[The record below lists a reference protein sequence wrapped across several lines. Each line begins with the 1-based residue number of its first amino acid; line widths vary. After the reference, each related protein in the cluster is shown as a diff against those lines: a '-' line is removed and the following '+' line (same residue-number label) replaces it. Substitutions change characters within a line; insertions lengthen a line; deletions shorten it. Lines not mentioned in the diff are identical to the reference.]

1 MGRTIL
7 VPGKHS
13 MSALMLALKKTIIKL
28 GSIPVHMHNK
38 QTSTKQSK
46 DKDEIP
52 TGTVYA
58 GKANKTTTPP
68 LPT

>member
-1 MGRTIL
+1 MRRTIL

-38 QTSTKQSK
+38 QTSTNSLKIRVKYPQGQYMQEK
-46 DKDEIP
+46 P
-52 TGTVYA
+52 T
-58 GKANKTTTPP
+58 K
-68 LPT
+68 LQHHL